1 MTITV
6 MTVFKNQ
13 IFQSLIE
20 SILYIN
26 IDILIYNIK
35 YLLTNHN
42 LQNTYFQNK
51 TVITVIV
58 ITVILF
64 QIIPHFP
71 CEYDIF
77 SLLLQHKFT
86 IV

>member
-6 MTVFKNQ
+6 MTVSKNQ

-26 IDILIYNIK
+26 IYILIYNIK

-51 TVITVIV
+51 TVITVI
-58 ITVILF
+58 LF

-71 CEYDIF
+71 CDSEIF
-77 SLLLQHKFT
+77 HYLCRSMSILSR
-86 IV
+86 